1 MPSETAFLLI
11 DPYNDFL
18 HPEGKLTN
26 MLAESLAD
34 SNTIEHL
41 KQLVTAVRK
50 AKIPIFY
57 GLHQQSHPNQYHDW
71 QFMTKSQKGLEANQ
85 VFEEGS
91 FGAQFYEGLEPDP
104 KNGDVVVSKHWNSRS
119 LVLSRTPRTC

>member
-57 GLHQQSHPNQYHDW
+57 ALHQQSRPDQYRDW
-71 QFMTKSQKGLEANQ
+71 QFMTTAQKGLEAKKL
-85 VFEEGS
+85 FEEGS

-119 LVLSRTPRTC
+119 AISFRTTRAR